1 MKGRYARQTGLSGF
15 GEKSVEV
22 LKNTKMVVVGAGGVG
37 SALLPILAG
46 AGVGKILIADGDRVS
61 ISNLHRQT
69 LYTEKQ
75 VGQSKARLAAE
86 RLSSINSEVE
96 ISVFEKFL
104 NSREDVLEILKG
116 ADMCIDASDNFKTRI
131 LVSEV
136 CAEAGVREIL
146 SSAGGYL
153 SQLFMLGGKATFASF
168 VGDESAKSEGSMG
181 LPIFPAAA
189 HLSGVMGA
197 GAALRVALGAQK
209 FEEGF
214 FQCYDFESGR
224 LFSCRL

>member
-46 AGVGKILIADGDRVS
+46 AGVGKILVADGDRVS

-116 ADMCIDASDNFKTRI
+116 ADMCIDASDNFKTR
-131 LVSEV
+131 
-136 CAEAGVREIL
+136 
-146 SSAGGYL
+146 
-153 SQLFMLGGKATFASF
+153 
-168 VGDESAKSEGSMG
+168 
-181 LPIFPAAA
+181 
-189 HLSGVMGA
+189 
-197 GAALRVALGAQK
+197 
-209 FEEGF
+209 
-214 FQCYDFESGR
+214 
-224 LFSCRL
+224 